1 MPPRQNKRLLRNPNV
16 PKPARN
22 IEEVEAVRQQI
33 METARKLMCEDG
45 FAALSMRKL
54 ANRLG
59 MTAPNIYNYFTN
71 KDELYLTI
79 QTTGFQMLY
88 DRFAE
93 IYGSDAGPTE
103 KLKGLMRAYIQFG
116 FDFPDFYE
124 IMFSRNTPKYADYK
138 GTPMEPAASIEKQ
151 AALNVADLTE
161 QAIQELMPHVA
172 AQRPGN
178 ARYLTILLWSAL
190 HGAVNLYNSR
200 VLQEVDAAAG
210 ALIDRMTDDL
220 INRFFT

>member
-1 MPPRQNKRLLRNPNV
+1 M

-22 IEEVEAVRQQI
+22 IEEVEAVKQQI
-33 METARKLMCEDG
+33 METARELMCEDG
-45 FAALSMRKL
+45 FASLSMRKL
-54 ANRLG
+54 ASRVG
-59 MTAPNIYNYFTN
+59 MTAPNIYNYFTS
-71 KDELYLTI
+71 KDELYLAI

-151 AALNVADLTE
+151 TALNVADLTE

-172 AQRPGN
+172 AQSPGN

-200 VLQEVDAAAG
+200 VLQEVDEAADD
-210 ALIDRMTDDL
+210 LIDRMIDDL
-220 INRFFT
+220 IRRFFES

>member
-1 MPPRQNKRLLRNPNV
+1 M

-22 IEEVEAVRQQI
+22 IEEVEAVKQQI
-33 METARKLMCEDG
+33 METARELMCEDG
-45 FAALSMRKL
+45 FESLSMRKL
-54 ANRLG
+54 ASRVG
-59 MTAPNIYNYFTN
+59 MTAANIYNYFTS
-71 KDELYLTI
+71 KDELYLAI
-79 QTTGFQMLY
+79 QTRGFQMLY

-116 FDFPDFYE
+116 FDFPDFYD

-138 GTPMEPAASIEKQ
+138 DTPMEPTASVEKQ
-151 AALNVADLTE
+151 TALNVADLTE
-161 QAIQELMPHVA
+161 QAIKELMPHVT
-172 AQRPGN
+172 AQSPEN

-200 VLQEVDAAAG
+200 VLQEVDEAAAD
-210 ALIDRMTDDL
+210 LIDRMIEDL
-220 INRFFT
+220 SRHFFAS